1 MIEKIIKECEDEEIQ
16 FSNYIHNFGYLIAID
31 KEDYRIKFVSENIT
45 DLTNFSTDINLIF
58 NQTFSSVFDFE
69 INFEAAS
76 QLEAGFISKEYV
88 TFGGKN
94 YFCVVYHYLE
104 YYYLEFEEDKNDNR
118 ISSFYHNSEQLLY
131 TKDKKEN
138 WEFLIR
144 KIKEL
149 TGYNRVLI
157 YKLLEDKSGHVIYED
172 VDEGF
177 DSYLGLHFPEFDI
190 PSQARELYVK
200 KRNRIVPDI
209 DAKPVKII
217 GVDNKNIDLT
227 YSEFRS
233 LSPVHIQYLANF
245 NLKSSFSI
253 SIVINNKLWGIVS
266 CHNKTAKHIPINV
279 RKQCEILVRLARIN
293 YVNFKFDEQ
302 LKYQEKFQKVMVK
315 LKEELLIQDNYS
327 IASFVPLLKF
337 TKADGVAYVIKDEVQ
352 TYLKT
357 PSYNEILTIRNWA
370 KENQIKQL
378 FFSNSF
384 YNDYKDQL
392 DISRISAGVAFR
404 FLDSD
409 YENFII
415 WFKEESNLELKWAG
429 KPEKLVERIVTE
441 NQEIHTFSP
450 RRNFEVWKS
459 DKNGKSEIW
468 KEKEIN
474 VIKEIINL
482 ILETIHVKA
491 FKISDLYEQLK
502 EINAEL
508 DSFSYTVSHDLRTP
522 LTVMRLNC
530 QLVERAL
537 KDDETNAKKIKEII
551 GQIDNLSEMM
561 EEILKLSKSKTSDLQ
576 FITIDSKTLIQ
587 KIVEEAKI
595 YNNCE
600 HTEVD
605 IINTID
611 FRCDKTMAYEI
622 FLNLINNA
630 IKYSSQV
637 EQPKVMISATQD
649 EEFITYRIKDN
660 GIGIKAEDRPKMFK
674 LFSRMSNTSSF
685 KGNGVGLSIVHR
697 LLQRLEG
704 SIDFESEENKGT
716 EFIIKFKI

>member
-16 FSNYIHNFGYLIAID
+16 FSNCIHNFGYLIAIE
-31 KEDYRIKFVSENIT
+31 KESHRIKFVSENIT
-45 DLTNFSTDINLIF
+45 DLTNYSAEVQFILDEMF
-58 NQTFSSVFDFE
+58 ASVFEFE
-69 INFEAAS
+69 INFELVS
-76 QLEAGFISKEYV
+76 QQEEGMISKEYV
-88 TFGGKN
+88 QFGGKN
-94 YFCVVYHYLE
+94 YFCVVYHYLD
-104 YYYLEFEEDKNDNR
+104 YYYLEFEEDKKNK
-118 ISSFYHNSEQLLY
+118 IASSFYQNSEQLLY
-131 TKDKKEN
+131 TKDKNEN
-138 WEFLIR
+138 WEFLIKR
-144 KIKEL
+144 IKEL
-149 TGYNRVLI
+149 TGYQRVLI
-157 YKLLEDKSGHVIYED
+157 YKLLEDKSGHVIYEE
-172 VDEGF
+172 VDEGV

-200 KRNRIVPDI
+200 KRNRIVPDV

-217 GVDNKNIDLT
+217 GVDDKRIDLT
-227 YSEFRS
+227 FSEFRS
-233 LSPVHIQYLANF
+233 ISPVHLQYLSNF
-245 NLKSSFSI
+245 NLKSSFSV
-253 SIVINNKLWGIVS
+253 SIVINNKLWGMVS
-266 CHNKTAKHIPINV
+266 CHNQTAKHIPINI

-315 LKEELLIQDNYS
+315 LKEELLIQDNYNIS
-327 IASFVPLLKF
+327 SFVPLLKF
-337 TKADGVAYVIKDEVQ
+337 TKADGVAYLIKDEVQ

-357 PSYNEILTIRNWA
+357 PSYHEILAIRDWA
-370 KENQIKQL
+370 KAHQLKQL
-378 FFSNSF
+378 YYSHSFF
-384 YNDYKDQL
+384 NDYKNEL
-392 DISRISAGVAFR
+392 KISSLSAGVAFR

-415 WFKEESNLELKWAG
+415 WFKEESHLELNWAG
-429 KPEKLVERIVTE
+429 KPEKVVETIVTDQ
-441 NQEIHTFSP
+441 QEIHTFSP
-450 RRNFEVWKS
+450 RKNFEVWKS
-459 DKNGKSEIW
+459 IKNGQSEIW

-491 FKISDLYEQLK
+491 FKISELYEQLK

-530 QLVERAL
+530 QLLERAV
-537 KDDETNAKKIKEII
+537 KDDASNAQKVKDII

-561 EEILKLSKSKTSDLQ
+561 EEILKLSKSKKSDIELV
-576 FITIDSKTLIQ
+576 TINAEVLIH

-600 HTEVD
+600 QTKVD
-605 IINTID
+605 ILHPID

-630 IKYSSQV
+630 LKYSSQTA
-637 EQPKVMISATQD
+637 QPKVEISASED
-649 EEFITYRIKDN
+649 DEFIIYQVVDN

-697 LLQRLEG
+697 MMERLDG
-704 SIDFESEENKGT
+704 SIDFISEENKGT
-716 EFIIKFKI
+716 TFILKFKK